1 MAKQSKADRALAN
14 IRAQMEP
21 LQQQLNGLRL
31 AELALIDARDEVPG
45 PAPKRGRKA
54 GTRKA
59 KDAAVTAEAGAQ
71 S

>member
-45 PAPKRGRKA
+45 PKRGRKA

-59 KDAAVTAEAGAQ
+59 KEAAGAAEAEAQ